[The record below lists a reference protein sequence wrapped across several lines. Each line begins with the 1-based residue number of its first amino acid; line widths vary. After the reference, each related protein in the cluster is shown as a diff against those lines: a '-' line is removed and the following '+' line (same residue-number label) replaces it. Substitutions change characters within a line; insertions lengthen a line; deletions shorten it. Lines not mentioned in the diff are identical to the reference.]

1 MDWIT
6 AILCYFLGAF
16 SFIPLVLWLVQFYI
30 TIYQSPAPSRDYD
43 YATEQPQNKADVT
56 TSHNYGTKEGWVIL
70 SSSYEP
76 NTSSIKRQT
85 SGGKEGYGVFKQGI
99 LKIYNTETKQRCERT
114 LDLNDYDVSI
124 YPPGRQEHTLF
135 SRSVALRL
143 LRKQTA
149 FISATSNTS
158 GETVSSS
165 TTPSVRTT
173 VHDNDLFFTCT
184 RPIDKEDWYFAFM
197 SVTNASPSSQHRA
210 IPFDPMA
217 VASLISFV
225 GKEKY
230 QHQPSDTPIPWFNAV
245 LGRTFLGIYKT
256 HRLQQYVFETLAKK
270 TLKMKTPG
278 FLGDIQVRSVDLG
291 YAIPFVTNPTLVEL
305 CPDGTLILDALVDY
319 SGGFKVVVEANAGG
333 GGVSFSIRVPL
344 VLSLTLQSL
353 SGTIRFKIKPPPSN
367 RYWIGFCTM
376 PTMKWSILPAVSNY
390 NVKLSMVTKIIEAKI
405 RRMMTENMVLPNM
418 ADIPFARSDGKGGIF
433 HELSDM
439 KGGDDGTVT
448 NHADVVTTGSSSG
461 DDDDGDNDSNDLN
474 SPLRHSFTINDPFT
488 TGHDDSATDVFSS
501 SPASGRWS
509 KFFATRRRKTN
520 TMTPAVDNK
529 SVHDG
534 QMMHGKPIHNGQIR
548 NDQHTSKIADQQNE
562 SDTHGMEPQN
572 RGDDMEKRYHGVDST
587 NDTENDTTTSIGDFG
602 GPMYLSPSGTAST
615 STKRSSAASLTTT
628 AAESFTTTSSS
639 ATLGPENDAI
649 STNTATVR
657 STPQKRIYNAAGY
670 ILSKGKGLAN
680 DLREHR
686 QQDLLLKRQQSLL
699 HYNDQLQDIRRRYN
713 ESTQQ
718 RRRRSSAA
726 SMGESAISHWNSSV
740 PPLHLI
746 RNNCNIN
753 ALITPHDVKPPLP
766 PRPSRKPTLP
776 HPIPSNN
783 DDANVQLQSVD
794 DGTVNINEDLSPS
807 SRSTGIPSMD
817 IPPMIPT
824 MENT

>member
-1 MDWIT
+1 MIT
-6 AILCYFLGAF
+6 MSLSTLLDVKSIRC
-16 SFIPLVLWLVQFYI
+16 LVALWLYNC
-30 TIYQSPAPSRDYD
+30 Y
-43 YATEQPQNKADVT
+43 ENKR
-56 TSHNYGTKEGWVIL
+56 HII
-70 SSSYEP
+70 SS
-76 NTSSIKRQT
+76 N
-85 SGGKEGYGVFKQGI
+85 
-99 LKIYNTETKQRCERT
+99 
-114 LDLNDYDVSI
+114 
-124 YPPGRQEHTLF
+124 
-135 SRSVALRL
+135 
-143 LRKQTA
+143 
-149 FISATSNTS
+149 SNTS
-158 GETVSSS
+158 DETVSSS
-165 TTPSVRTT
+165 ATI
-173 VHDNDLFFTCT
+173 HGNNLFFTCT

-197 SVTNASPSSQHRA
+197 SVANASPSSRHRA

-217 VASLISFV
+217 VASFISFV

-305 CPDGTLILDALVDY
+305 CPDGTLVLDALVDY
-319 SGGFKVVVEANAGG
+319 TGGFKVVVEASAGG

-418 ADIPFARSDGKGGIF
+418 ADIPFAKSDGKGGIF
-433 HELSDM
+433 HELNNM
-439 KGGDDGTVT
+439 KDGDDGTVF
-448 NHADVVTTGSSSG
+448 NHVDAASTGNSSG
-461 DDDDGDNDSNDLN
+461 DDGDGDNDSNELN
-474 SPLRHSFTINDPFT
+474 SLLRHSFTINGSFAN
-488 TGHDDSATDVFSS
+488 GHDDNAADTLSS
-501 SPASGRWS
+501 SPTSGRWS

-520 TMTPAVDNK
+520 TMTPVVDDK
-529 SVHDG
+529 SVHDE
-534 QMMHGKPIHNGQIR
+534 QVMDGKSTHNGQIR
-548 NDQHTSKIADQQNE
+548 NEQHTSENVDQQNE
-562 SDTHGMEPQN
+562 IDARGVGSRN
-572 RGDDMEKRYHGVDST
+572 RVDDMEKSSHGDHST
-587 NDTENDTTTSIGDFG
+587 NDTENDTTTAIGDFG

-615 STKRSSAASLTTT
+615 LTKRSSAVSLTATATESITT
-628 AAESFTTTSSS
+628 ISSS
-639 ATLGPENDAI
+639 TTLGPDDDAI
-649 STNTATVR
+649 STTTTTR
-657 STPQKRIYNAAGY
+657 STPRKRIYNAAGY

-686 QQDLLLKRQQSLL
+686 QQDLQLKRQQSLL
-699 HYNDQLQDIRRRYN
+699 HYNDQLQDIRRRYDEN
-713 ESTQQ
+713 TQQ

-726 SMGESAISHWNSSV
+726 SMGEPAMLHRNSSI

-746 RNNCNIN
+746 HNNSNNSNDDNDDVDDGDGMTPSPPEDTI
-753 ALITPHDVKPPLP
+753 ITAHDDKPPLP
-766 PRPSRKPTLP
+766 PRPSHKPTLP
-776 HPIPSNN
+776 PPVPGNNN
-783 DDANVQLQSVD
+783 DAHAQAQSVD
-794 DGTVNINEDLSPS
+794 DGTVNIDEKLSPS
-807 SRSTGIPSMD
+807 SSSTGIPSMD